1 MNEVPNTAVPF
12 PDYGGDGVDYSD
24 RFVTNEIFDGF
35 ENASKWARE
44 VAIGL
49 GFILCEQ
56 QRVEEDNWVIELLN
70 DRDTHNHTLIVYPE
84 GHRGVSG
91 LSQGAKEV
99 IREMNDAQA
108 KPKHIMVAIKNKY
121 PEEHP
126 NMRHIYNFKD
136 KIRREGSEGRNMVER
151 MLHLAREQGYIN
163 WVSCNDR
170 SNKVI
175 TRLFL
180 AHPAMVEVLRT
191 YPLVIGLDSTYKTNK
206 YGFPFLEIVGV
217 TPTNQNFLIAY
228 AFMKDETSTSYRWVL
243 EKLKLLLG
251 EGVTPTAIL
260 TDKEGGLMRPVAEV
274 N

>member
-1 MNEVPNTAVPF
+1 MAKPTKAQPQIWAAVPF

-35 ENASKWARE
+35 ENAAKWARE
-44 VAIGL
+44 VAIVL
-49 GFILCEQ
+49 RFILVGSSYKKTRKDGRMYRYLKCDRGRRENNSRDPETAKRPNTKSKECGCRFVIKCGQ

-70 DRDTHNHTLIVYPE
+70 DRGTHNHALIVNPE

-136 KIRREGSEGRNMVER
+136 KIRREGSETGVVDVR
-151 MLHLAREQGYIN
+151 I
-163 WVSCNDR
+163 
-170 SNKVI
+170 
-175 TRLFL
+175 RL
-180 AHPAMVEVLRT
+180 E
-191 YPLVIGLDSTYKTNK
+191 
-206 YGFPFLEIVGV
+206 E
-217 TPTNQNFLIAY
+217 
-228 AFMKDETSTSYRWVL
+228 
-243 EKLKLLLG
+243 
-251 EGVTPTAIL
+251 
-260 TDKEGGLMRPVAEV
+260 
-274 N
+274 